1 MQPRFVDLG
10 RAKGGTLVHLRSG
23 NPRYLAMKLWLT
35 LYDFAFHLLCSPGIY
50 PYLSVSV
57 NICRQCRLTPAPLH
71 QEISSVPGCD

>member
-50 PYLSVSV
+50 PYLSIPAV
-57 NICRQCRLTPAPLH
+57 NAASH
-71 QEISSVPGCD
+71 QRPFIRK

>member
-23 NPRYLAMKLWLT
+23 KPRDLVMKLWLT
-35 LYDFAFHLLCSPGIY
+35 LYDCRLHSPLLARH
-50 PYLSVSV
+50 LSVSV